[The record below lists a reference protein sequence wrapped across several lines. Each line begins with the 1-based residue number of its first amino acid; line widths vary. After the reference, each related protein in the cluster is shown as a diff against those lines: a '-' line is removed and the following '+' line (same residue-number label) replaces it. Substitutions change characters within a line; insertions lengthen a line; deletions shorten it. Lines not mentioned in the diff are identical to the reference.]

1 MPTHLPTDIPA
12 VTSQARARAYVD
24 DELRAPPREGKRAR
38 PRSSKKSASPMSR
51 LFAAVPRPRFSS
63 GAVIGCAALCAL
75 TAGVVVNA
83 LFLQTDKH
91 QAPLFPATAAS
102 ASAQQG
108 RLSVLPHEAQA
119 PTPAPR
125 PALEGAVAPA
135 PAPVPL
141 PRAARE
147 TTGSVGR
154 RNDGVAALLNGSAQ
168 RAAKPREAAAPR
180 ATEET
185 VKPRAAAKPESAQP
199 RSQPTKAVAELRRAA
214 SVATRSEA
222 KPKPAQQASAP
233 KPAAK
238 PAAASADRRN
248 SAAVTEK
255 ISDEMRRKLAALSGE
270 KSAPAKPKPTRAAKA
285 EDE

>member
-1 MPTHLPTDIPA
+1 MPTHLPTDIPT

-51 LFAAVPRPRFSS
+51 LFCVPRLRLSS
-63 GAVIGCAALCAL
+63 GAVIGAAALCAL
-75 TAGVVVNA
+75 MTGVVVNA

-91 QAPLFPATAAS
+91 RAPLFPASVADAAP
-102 ASAQQG
+102 AQG
-108 RLSVLPHEAQA
+108 RLTVLPHEAQA

-125 PALEGAVAPA
+125 PALEGAAAPA
-135 PAPVPL
+135 PLPVPL

-154 RNDGVAALLNGSAQ
+154 QSDGVAALLNGSPA
-168 RAAKPREAAAPR
+168 RAEKPREAEQTIR
-180 ATEET
+180 KR
-185 VKPRAAAKPESAQP
+185 VAAKPETTQA
-199 RSQPTKAVAELRRAA
+199 RSQPTKAVAEHRRAA
-214 SVATRSEA
+214 AVAA

-238 PAAASADRRN
+238 PVAAAQDKRN
-248 SAAVTEK
+248 SPAVTEK
-255 ISDEMRRKLAALSGE
+255 ISDEMRRKLAALAGGE
-270 KSAPAKPKPTRAAKA
+270 KVAAAKPKRAAKA
-285 EDE
+285 AQEE